1 MYQLKLL
8 SQMDTMDGLSFST
21 SDSRLEQKFL
31 PYFAIFYN
39 NTLRHTKR
47 SAIKILEYK

>member
-31 PYFAIFYN
+31 PYFAICFYQIPVCIA
-39 NTLRHTKR
+39 TEKF
-47 SAIKILEYK
+47 A